1 MSRVVDFLAIMALD
15 WDKIGAPKVWRRKSP
30 PMNNFYSGTNSSR
43 FFGLVEIKVRFG
55 VELLIK
61 PFRYSVAPRKVEMLV
76 ETI

>member
-1 MSRVVDFLAIMALD
+1 VSRVVDFLTIMALD
-15 WDKIGAPKVWRRKSP
+15 WDKIEPKVWRRKSP
-30 PMNNFYSGTNSSR
+30 PMNNFYSSTNSSR

-61 PFRYSVAPRKVEMLV
+61 PFRYSVGPRKLEMLV